1 VPPNTALA
9 AVSLVAPE
17 LQITTETSVA
27 GYLNFMQS
35 VVGNLAGAT
44 GTDLVVDYSALQ
56 AIANDANAL
65 AGEVELI
72 LAANRLSAA
81 SRTLI
86 RNALG
91 QMPVATT
98 ANRLDRV
105 KAAVMLTLASPESM
119 VLR

>member
-1 VPPNTALA
+1 
-9 AVSLVAPE
+9 
-17 LQITTETSVA
+17 VA

-35 VVGNLAGAT
+35 AVGNLAGAT

-56 AIANDANAL
+56 AMANDANAL

-72 LAANRLSAA
+72 LAANRLSVA

-86 RNALG
+86 RNALA
-91 QMPVATT
+91 QMPMVTP
-98 ANRLDRV
+98 ANLLDRA
-105 KAAVMLTLASPESM
+105 KAAVMLTLASPESN